1 MSRGWS
7 AQRMAELAH
16 RHAAAEARGDLEET
30 MATLV
35 AEPVYEFHPTG
46 LTMRGGDR
54 VRRYYT
60 QFFEHFVPKTVGYRM
75 LEEWVN
81 ETSLTQEYEIT
92 LRVDGTDETF
102 RVIGTLFAEGELL
115 GGERIFSSERFLR
128 QMAGAMFDELEP
140 LAP

>member
-1 MSRGWS
+1 MSGAWS
-7 AQRMAELAH
+7 AERMAELAH
-16 RHAAAEARGDLEET
+16 RHAAAEARGDLAET
-30 MATLV
+30 LATLV

-60 QFFEHFVPKTVGYRM
+60 QFFEHFVPRTVGYRM
-75 LEEWVN
+75 VEEWVN

-92 LRVDGTDETF
+92 LRVDGADETF
-102 RVIGTLFAEGELL
+102 RVLGTLFAEGELL

>member
-7 AQRMAELAH
+7 AERMAELAH
-16 RHAAAEARGDLEET
+16 HHAAAEARGDLEET

-140 LAP
+140 SAP